1 MDFEVLGHGDI
12 LLSHRQWRAMKPTEP
27 VWTRLPPR
35 RALWLEVARMA
46 LLGTLGGAVLVAGE
60 QWPAWRWVLWGGF
73 GLLFLGGLFRDLR
86 KPVNYRSLEV
96 RGPVIDYTDLLHT
109 HLIDLREVMQL
120 TLVREE
126 ALFPDLTGPYIES
139 KWVVQMRDGRRI
151 EVMDEW
157 PHRRVL
163 LKGFRTWLPGFD
175 AQAARTGLRARG
187 EGRWFCFQRP

>member
-1 MDFEVLGHGDI
+1 
-12 LLSHRQWRAMKPTEP
+12 MKPTEP
-27 VWTRLPPR
+27 VWTRLPQR
-35 RALWLEVARMA
+35 RAVWLEVARMVV
-46 LLGTLGGAVLVAGE
+46 LGTLAGAVLVAGE
-60 QWPAWRWVLWGGF
+60 RWPAWRWALWGGF
-73 GLLFLGGLFRDLR
+73 GLLFLGWLFRDLR

-96 RGPVIDYTDLLHT
+96 RGPVIDYADLFDT
-109 HLIDLREVMQL
+109 HRIDLHEVLQL

-163 LKGFRTWLPGFD
+163 LKALRRHLEGFD
-175 AQAARTGLRARG
+175 EAAAGAVLRARA
-187 EGRWFCFQRP
+187 EGRWLCFERRSGG